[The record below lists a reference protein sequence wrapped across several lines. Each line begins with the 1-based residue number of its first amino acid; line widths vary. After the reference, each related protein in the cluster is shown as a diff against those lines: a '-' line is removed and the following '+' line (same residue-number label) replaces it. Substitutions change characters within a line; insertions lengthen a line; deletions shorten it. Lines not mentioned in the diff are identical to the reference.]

1 VVAQPPTPGPATEG
15 QPHAAPVARAA
26 PVRPL
31 TGAATAT
38 AAVVRRVLTVVS
50 EAEEPDEPEHEETK
64 VEDAESDHEDPPL
77 QAHLNT
83 MLPRRASSNAPYGA
97 PTGYGAW
104 KAPITSVPRAGMPAE
119 LYL

>member
-1 VVAQPPTPGPATEG
+1 MVAQAPTSGPATER
-15 QPHAAPVARAA
+15 QPHAAAVARAA
-26 PVRPL
+26 PVGPL
-31 TGAATAT
+31 TGTAAAS

-83 MLPRRASSNAPYGA
+83 MLPRRASAVAPCRTTLG
-97 PTGYGAW
+97 P
-104 KAPITSVPRAGMPAE
+104 
-119 LYL
+119 YL